1 MNLDLSEDEALLRDS
16 VERWV
21 QQNYAFDQ
29 RQRVAALPEGFSRA
43 HWRAFAQMGWLAM
56 PFDESL
62 GGLGGGALGTTIGTA
77 LLMEQLGRGL
87 VLEPF
92 VPAVLLFGGLL
103 ARSPAHRETWV
114 PKVIEGQVLGT
125 LAFAERDSRQEL
137 ADVQTTLRAD
147 GNGWRLD
154 GRKVLVAAGAAA
166 DAFVVSARSLGGR
179 FDTAG
184 IDCVLVPADAPGL
197 SRTPV
202 ALMDGQRCAQLD
214 FDGVRVEPS
223 QLLFPLGQGH
233 APLAA
238 AADDALLALGAEA
251 LGIAQMLYD
260 TTLEY
265 VKTRKQFG
273 VTIGSFQ
280 ALQHRLVE
288 MFTTLEQM
296 RSLLIR
302 TVCAVQDGSAET
314 RRCLHALKVMVGR
327 AMRLIGGEAIQ
338 MHGGM
343 GITDELVVGHGLKR
357 LMVIDASFGNA
368 DVHRAR
374 FAALDG

>member
-21 QQNYAFDQ
+21 QQNYTFDQ
-29 RQRVAALPEGFSRA
+29 RRRVAALPDGFSRD

-62 GGLGGGALGTTIGTA
+62 GGLGGGATGTA
-77 LLMEQLGRGL
+77 SLMEQLGRGL
-87 VLEPF
+87 VLEPY

-103 ARSPAHRETWV
+103 ARSPALRDTWV

-137 ADVQTTLRAD
+137 TDVQTTLRAD
-147 GNGWRLD
+147 GSGFRLD

-166 DAFVVSARSLGGR
+166 DAFVVSARSSGGR
-179 FDTAG
+179 FDTDG
-184 IDCVLVPADAPGL
+184 IDLALVPADVPGL
-197 SRTPV
+197 TRTPV

-214 FDGVRVEPS
+214 FDGVHVEPS
-223 QLLFPLGQGH
+223 QRLFAPGQGH

-288 MFTTLEQM
+288 MFTALEQM

-302 TVCAVQDGSAET
+302 TVCAVQDGSADA
-314 RRCLHALKVMVGR
+314 RRCLHALKVMAGR

-343 GITDELVVGHGLKR
+343 GITDELVVGHGIKR

-374 FAALDG
+374 FAALAG